1 MGGRHAGSE
10 RRGKRNG
17 GRSDDR
23 REARP
28 VTADCRQQRSRWC
41 RQAAAEQAAG
51 LARPCCRAEWRPE
64 RGNGTKSK
72 ESPRPRHQRESA
84 ADVSGRRSSPRKRR
98 ACVCLAGLEGDA
110 GRSGKGWPR
119 RGAKRRRGRPRRAD
133 PRSGQS
139 RSAPW
144 RTRSW
149 RRGRNVLR
157 WISRG
162 ALASARSRRPRD
174 IRRSTDRPESRP
186 GSDGRAKCAPHADRE
201 TRRRNGGLHH

>member
-41 RQAAAEQAAG
+41 RQAGAQQVAD
-51 LARPCCRAEWRPE
+51 LARPCCRAERRTE
-64 RGNGTKSK
+64 SGGRTRKR

-84 ADVSGRRSSPRKRR
+84 AAVSGRRSWPQKRR

-119 RGAKRRRGRPRRAD
+119 RGAKRRRGSPRRAD
-133 PRSGQS
+133 PRSGRS

-162 ALASARSRRPRD
+162 ALASARNRRPRD
-174 IRRSTDRPESRP
+174 IRRSTDRLESRP
-186 GSDGRAKCAPHADRE
+186 VSGRDARAPRQHYR
-201 TRRRNGGLHH
+201 TRLAR